1 MTTGRIGQVQ
11 FGRVI
16 EVTFGPKGGGA
27 GRTYRDLAMKAEI
40 EKNDGKKPNP
50 GKVTIWGLNQESVD
64 VLRGDNVQITVRAGY
79 VTSGQTPPKLF
90 SGDVDDVKQGGL
102 MPGEDLSVEI
112 EARDG
117 GAIWDNVVFSEG
129 LEGPTSPQAVI
140 EKVAESMGV
149 GVRFAPGVKDVR
161 LENGFMGMGMG
172 RDVLSQVASLARLD
186 WTLQDDQLVVT
197 PQGEPVSNEIFL
209 IDSGQVTSIKPYEKG
224 KGRQKKKGWE
234 VVVFLNPHIKPKT
247 SVQLDTKAAKG
258 LFKVRSVKSSVATWD
273 DDFFM
278 TLTLEG

>member
-117 GAIWDNVVFSEG
+117 GSVWDSAMFSEAI
-129 LEGPTSPQAVI
+129 TQQTTNKRVI
-140 EKVAESMGV
+140 ERVAESMGV
-149 GVRFAPGVKDVR
+149 GVTFAPGVP
-161 LENGFMGMGMG
+161 EITYATGFYTHGMG
-172 RDVLSQVASLARLD
+172 RVALDKVTRSAGLD

-197 PQGEPVSNEIFL
+197 PSGQPGSGEIFL
-209 IDSGQVTSIKPYEKG
+209 IDSGQVLDIKPYEKG

-234 VVVFLNPHIKPKT
+234 VKVYLNPLIKPKT
-247 SVQLDTKAAKG
+247 QVQLDTRAVKG
-258 LFKVRSVKSSVATWD
+258 TFKVKSAKTSVATWD

-278 TLTLEG
+278 DLTLGV